1 MKWSSCNAVNESP
14 QVLLGFKAHCCLQQP
29 LISRGGN
36 THCVNLGCAVRP
48 QRVAEDSS
56 SFLPSPMPC
65 SPADSA
71 ACPHSPPCSP
81 HPSHT
86 VCCSFCHPPPKL
98 ENLPPD
104 VPKAAWSI
112 TLATLVTLSVQKST
126 PKTIL
131 PLLSKGDGA
140 EKSTTFTLE
149 SLPLLEKEIFTDN
162 PDYQAGWFWA
172 TGRRNL
178 SLSVCA
184 HQQDDTTFFCK
195 PCWTA
200 RINNNRKRTHN
211 GFSFRKTWRCILKP
225 IDLRNFA
232 ENNSYIIKER
242 TIIIRMHQKI

>member
-29 LISRGGN
+29 PISRGGN

-86 VCCSFCHPPPKL
+86 VCCSFRHPPPKL

-112 TLATLVTLSVQKST
+112 TLAALVTLSVQKNT
-126 PKTIL
+126 PKQFFL
-131 PLLSKGDGA
+131 YSLKAMVLKKHHLYLG
-140 EKSTTFTLE
+140 KSTASGEGNIHWQPRLSSWLVLGYRQKKSFSQCLC
-149 SLPLLEKEIFTDN
+149 SPPRWHYILL
-162 PDYQAGWFWA
+162 QALL
-172 TGRRNL
+172 N
-178 SLSVCA
+178 C
-184 HQQDDTTFFCK
+184 
-195 PCWTA
+195 
-200 RINNNRKRTHN
+200 
-211 GFSFRKTWRCILKP
+211 
-225 IDLRNFA
+225 
-232 ENNSYIIKER
+232 
-242 TIIIRMHQKI
+242 